1 MEVASGVST
10 PSRSDKRKAQE
21 IGSSPENQPARRR
34 SKAAIKAEAGE
45 SSQAAIVTRPSG
57 ASSSNPVVMGPPAD
71 GRVARRI
78 DALEEQV
85 KDLYTFFNKSVENLR
100 GQIDAV
106 RAEAESASGPSSKQA
121 GPSET
126 PVPKGRGRGKG
137 KQA

>member
-1 MEVASGVST
+1 MEVTSGVST